1 MISTIEL
8 KPDESGSQ
16 SNFRQVPPLSASK
29 GKRLL
34 VSAAWA
40 LISAAVLICM
50 LELGFRAAHVGEDQ
64 VVTLK
69 SVVGHGLIPGKF
81 VTWRQEGFSQG
92 RINNNGM
99 RDVEFSIAKPPNT
112 VRIALFGNSVVEA
125 LQVPLE
131 DTFGKLTERALNQS
145 PTESRRTQVLNFGVS
160 GYTNTQDYYRYVTD
174 AVRYSPDTVL
184 LFFHPGDNQ
193 RNLGMAGS
201 ENMPCPFVKFDQR
214 GQLVTDWSYYDKYM
228 ATSGDENY
236 KRTDFLRRN
245 SRIFNVWEGVS
256 LSLLGDPRY
265 TTITKF
271 IGTLTKPATVTPPP
285 RKQVDVLCSAQEMS
299 SIKATIAFAPVKNRR
314 VGVDPK
320 LYSEAQNRL
329 NADQRMLSEQF
340 HAIRGADEERFVA
353 TAGLISAF
361 NRQVRKNGGRLIV
374 VALPATNNANLYF
387 RELRAMERLAVA
399 QRFSVLNLHPHFP
412 SLAPTGSN
420 EYFFPHNIHLTKKGH
435 ALAAAKIAEFLQIQ
449 ALPRDNDSQ
458 TPPGP

>member
-1 MISTIEL
+1 MISTVEL
-8 KPDESGSQ
+8 RPDESLSQ
-16 SNFRQVPPLSASK
+16 RESSKASPSSPK
-29 GKRLL
+29 GKRFLYASVWTLIAGTVL
-34 VSAAWA
+34 VC
-40 LISAAVLICM
+40 L
-50 LELGFRAAHVGEDQ
+50 LELGFRAMHVGEDQ

-69 SVVGHGLIPGKF
+69 PVVGHGLIPGKF

-112 VRIALFGNSVVEA
+112 VRIAMFGNSVVEA

-131 DTFGKLTERALNQS
+131 DTFGKLIERALNQS
-145 PTESRRTQVLNFGVS
+145 PIDSSRTQVLNFGVS
-160 GYTNTQDYYRYVTD
+160 GYTNTQDYYRYLTD

-193 RNLGMAGS
+193 RNLGMPGS
-201 ENMPCPFVKFDQR
+201 ESMPCPFVKIDQK

-256 LSLLGDPRY
+256 LSLHGDPVY
-265 TTITKF
+265 TAITKF

-285 RKQVDVLCSAQEMS
+285 RQNVDVLCSAQEMS
-299 SIKATIAFAPVKNRR
+299 SIKATVAFAPMKRGP

-320 LYSEAQNRL
+320 LNSEAQNRQ

-387 RELRAMERLAVA
+387 RELRAMEKLAVA
-399 QRFSVLNLHPHFP
+399 QQFRVLNLHPHFP
-412 SLAPTGSN
+412 PLAPTGSN
-420 EYFFPHNIHLTKKGH
+420 EYFFQHNIHLTKKGH
-435 ALAAAKIAEFLQIQ
+435 ALVAAKIAEFLQIQ
-449 ALPRDNDSQ
+449 ALRRDNAG
-458 TPPGP
+458 PNLPGP